1 MSHWLLVAL
10 GGALGAMARYSA
22 GLIVAGG
29 GWPWATLLVNLCG
42 AIGFGVVITLLGK
55 QVLHPSL
62 HPLLIAGFFGAFT
75 TFSTFSW
82 ELFKFIEQHAWL
94 TAISYG
100 AGSVVLCLIG
110 MFIGIGLGRIAG

>member
-22 GLIVAGG
+22 SLIVAGG

-55 QVLHPSL
+55 QVLQ
-62 HPLLIAGFFGAFT
+62 PLLIAGFFGAFT

-94 TAISYG
+94 NAISYG